1 MLRRPPR
8 STRTD
13 TLFPYTTLFRSRQ
26 VQTSENTL
34 LQSPPSESTE
44 PPRAAWQISAPEIY
58 HPLTVGALQ
67 PAHGKGGRRHA
78 PPPPTRLNFRLRAD
92 IRTLIFGCRPCP
104 SPRRPTRTRGRPPA
118 SGSCRTPCRRRRRA
132 TPWSSRSEEHTS

>member
-1 MLRRPPR
+1 MIRRPPR

-13 TLFPYTTLFRSRQ
+13 TLFPYPALFRSGCGPARPHRKRPVPAAGRQRRQ

-92 IRTLIFGCRPCP
+92 IRTLIFGCKI
-104 SPRRPTRTRGRPPA
+104 GRA
-118 SGSCRTPCRRRRRA
+118 
-132 TPWSSRSEEHTS
+132 HV